1 MIEWLYAAIIVLLAA
16 TLQAVTGF
24 GFAITATPLLLL
36 LYNSRE
42 AIQISI
48 YLSFF
53 IAVILL
59 PRIRQKIDYGLFRRL
74 VAGSIP
80 GVPLGLWI
88 YLFINLDSLKV
99 IISGIILGVTIF
111 SLYGQYKKRAGKNNN
126 AIRQKHNS
134 RWELAAGI
142 ISGILAA
149 SIGMPGVPLA
159 LYFIANNTDKE
170 VARSTTLAFFGIVYT
185 VTFVAQAVTGSVEA
199 DAIFATLMLAPVTA
213 AGVFLGHSIFPLVR
227 QGLFQVI
234 TNVILIYTAIY
245 MLTKVH

>member
-36 LYNSRE
+36 LYNSRD

-48 YLSFF
+48 FLSFF

-59 PRIRQKIDYGLFRRL
+59 PRIRQKVDFGLFRRL
-74 VAGSIP
+74 VAGSLL

-88 YLFINLDSLKV
+88 YLFISLDSLKI
-99 IISGIILGVTIF
+99 IISGVILGVTVL
-111 SLYGQYKKRAGKNNN
+111 SLYGQYKNRASKNNN
-126 AIRQKHNS
+126 AYWQKHNP

-142 ISGILAA
+142 FSGILTA

-170 VARSTTLAFFGIVYT
+170 VARSTTLAFFSIVYT
-185 VTFVAQAVTGSVEA
+185 VTILAQAVTGSVEA
-199 DAIFATLMLAPVTA
+199 DAIFAALMLAPVTA
-213 AGVFLGHSIFPLVR
+213 AGVFWGHSIFPLVR
-227 QGLFQVI
+227 QVLFQVI
-234 TNVILIYTAIY
+234 TNVILIYTAIS
-245 MLTKVH
+245 MLRRLH